1 MSSRGKA
8 VFAVSH
14 SAGLFLLCLLM
25 AAGNRAE
32 VAKTDA
38 RLISLATGQ
47 PVTREIS
54 AGDNDHFKI
63 SLYSDQLFRVSVG
76 KGDAMLELVVY
87 DPMDQRVAHEIS
99 TVYEVLEIAL
109 PTSVA
114 GAYRLEVIS
123 REHRASRQYQL
134 KVESVRTATF
144 EDIKLGTALRNV
156 ARANFLRVEWT
167 ESSLRQA
174 LASYDT
180 AAAVL
185 VSSKQLRQAALA
197 SMRAGETCF
206 VLGDYPEAL
215 KRFQK
220 AAAQAKETQTPIEEA
235 RALTQI
241 ARLHSSL
248 GNNDRAEECL
258 AEALDIIPQSS
269 AATQSGTVRHVHAEA
284 LSSLGEINYAK
295 GDLVKSLEDFKH
307 ALKLFTEIGDRRG
320 QARVHLFKGYI
331 ASIGDSEKAF
341 AQISEALNLFQTV
354 ADKSGEG
361 LCFTTL
367 GLYHS
372 QKRRAEQA
380 MEMHRQAGEIFR
392 AIGDRQSEAIT
403 LNALGQ
409 TYEFLNEYQMALESY
424 KRALAILQNTGFVDI
439 AAASIF
445 KVART
450 YRLMGDFSQALVHY
464 QECLKLSRAAK
475 KWRTEALA
483 LNDVAVIYAKQGNRK
498 KTVAQYQK
506 ILKLFAGIS
515 DRRGQATTLN
525 NLGDALLRFKDNRGA
540 LRAFEEAL
548 PLSEGTGDPAVL
560 VSTLSNLAR
569 ANRALG
575 NFDDA
580 LSYIEHSISKI
591 EELRSNV
598 TDPEFRTSFFAG
610 VREQYS
616 LLIDVLMQL
625 DRIRPNCDFA
635 ARAFSVNDN
644 ARARSLIDRIAD
656 SGADIPAGAPTEL
669 LEQRR
674 ELLGLIRLQ
683 GQYALELSLTNHDAA
698 KSEAVNQEMNK
709 LRTEFRQIQAQVRKP
724 NAFDALS
731 QPAPLTVAQIQSELL
746 DDNSILLE
754 FSLGEERSYLWAVTR
769 HTFSSHELPP
779 RAVLETKAFE
789 VSKFL
794 TKRQALGAEID
805 TGDPPDVA
813 ASDRSYQEEALQLS
827 RMLLGP
833 VAEQLGN
840 KRLIVVTEGI
850 LQHIPF
856 DALPA
861 PTQTATASNHASGGS
876 EDPPPL
882 QLSHEVVALPSISTL
897 AAIRRQKA
905 RVKKP
910 EMWVAVLADPV
921 FSPDDDRVQDKGS
934 GLAKS
939 ASVLDSHLIPAAFAT
954 RSEHNRVFKRLLH
967 SADEADAILAVTPPG
982 KGVAAEGFAAS
993 RETAIRTLTGDYKI
1007 VHFATH
1013 SFINYEHPE
1022 LSGIVLSM
1030 VNKDGSKA
1038 EGFMPLRDIY
1048 SLSGSADLVVL
1059 SACDTALGKDITGEG
1074 LVGLTYGFISAGSR
1088 TVVASLWK
1096 VDDRATAALMSHFYK
1111 SMLQDGMT
1119 PIAALKSAKE
1129 HVRRQ
1134 KGWEAPYF
1142 WAGFVLQGEYAD
1154 QVVEPNSS
1162 RNWSG
1167 DFALVLVL
1175 PLLLFGLH
1183 MIHKRSL
1190 RSSPRW

>member
-54 AGDNDHFKI
+54 AGDKDHFQI

-99 TVYEVLEIAL
+99 TVYEVFEMAL

-134 KVESVRTATF
+134 KVESIRTATF
-144 EDIKLGTALRNV
+144 EDIKLGTAQRNV
-156 ARANFLRVEWT
+156 ARAKFLRVEWT

-180 AAAVL
+180 AAALL

-220 AAAQAKETQTPIEEA
+220 AAAQAKETQTPLEEA

-269 AATQSGTVRHVHAEA
+269 AATQSETVRHVHAEA

-295 GDLVKSLEDFKH
+295 GDLVKSLEDFKQ

-361 LCFTTL
+361 LCLTTL

-409 TYEFLNEYQMALESY
+409 AYEFLNEYPMALESY

-439 AAASIF
+439 AAASMF

-450 YRLMGDFSQALVHY
+450 YRLMGDFGQALVHFR
-464 QECLKLSRAAK
+464 QCLVLSRTAK
-475 KWRTEALA
+475 KRRTEANA
-483 LNDVAVIYAKQGNRK
+483 LNEVAVIYATQRRRK
-498 KTVAQYQK
+498 KTVAQYQE
-506 ILKLFAGIS
+506 ILKFYAGIS
-515 DRRGQATTLN
+515 DRRGQATALN
-525 NLGDALLRFKDNRGA
+525 NLGDALLLFGDKRRA
-540 LRAFEEAL
+540 LRVYQQAL

-560 VSTLSNLAR
+560 VSTLHNLAR

-575 NFDDA
+575 NFDEA
-580 LSYIEHSISKI
+580 LSYIERSISTI
-591 EELRSNV
+591 EDLRSNV
-598 TDPEFRTSFFAG
+598 KSPEFRTSYFAG
-610 VREQYS
+610 VREQYD
-616 LLIDVLMQL
+616 LLVDVLMQL
-625 DRIRPNCDFA
+625 DRIQPNCDFA
-635 ARAFSVNDN
+635 ARAFSVSDST
-644 ARARSLIDRIAD
+644 RARSLRDRIAD
-656 SGADIPAGAPTEL
+656 SGADIPASASPAL
-669 LEQRR
+669 LERRR
-674 ELLGLIRLQ
+674 ELLGLIRSQ
-683 GQYALELSLTNHDAA
+683 AQYALELSMTKHDAA
-698 KSEAVNQEMNK
+698 ESEAVSRQLNE
-709 LRTEFRQIQAQVRKP
+709 LRTKYLELQAQIGKP
-724 NAFDALS
+724 TAGFDALS
-731 QPAPLTVAQIQSELL
+731 QPAPLTVAQIQTELL
-746 DDNSILLE
+746 DEDSILLE
-754 FSLGEERSYLWAVTR
+754 FSLGEERSYLWAVT
-769 HTFSSHELPP
+769 TQTLSSYELPP

-789 VSKFL
+789 VYKLL
-794 TKRQALGAEID
+794 TERQAIGVNSTATDRPTVL
-805 TGDPPDVA
+805 T
-813 ASDRSYQEEALQLS
+813 SDRIYQEEGVKLS

-833 VAEQLGN
+833 VAEQLGS
-840 KRLIVVTEGI
+840 KRIILVTEGF
-850 LQHIPF
+850 LQYIPF
-856 DALPA
+856 DALPDLA
-861 PTQTATASNHASGGS
+861 QAASGQAPDGS
-876 EDPPPL
+876 ENPSPL
-882 QLSHEVVALPSISTL
+882 LEAHEIVTLPSISTL

-905 RVKKP
+905 RVKTPDK
-910 EMWVAVLADPV
+910 WVAVLADPV
-921 FSPDDDRVQDKGS
+921 FNADDDRVQDKGS

-939 ASVLDSHLIPAAFAT
+939 APVLDSHLIPAAFAT
-954 RSEHNRVFKRLLH
+954 RSEHDRAFIRLLH
-967 SADEADAILAVTPPG
+967 SAEEARAILTVTPAG
-982 KGVAAEGFAAS
+982 KGIAAEGFAAS
-993 RETAIRTLTGDYKI
+993 RETAISSLAGDYKI

-1013 SFINYEHPE
+1013 SFINHEHPE

-1048 SLSGSADLVVL
+1048 NLNGSADLVVL

-1074 LVGLTYGFISAGSR
+1074 LVGLTYGFMSAGSK

-1096 VDDRATAALMSHFYK
+1096 VDDRATAALMSHFYR

-1119 PIAALKSAKE
+1119 PVAALKSAKE

-1134 KGWEAPYF
+1134 KGWEAPYY
-1142 WAGFVLQGEYAD
+1142 WAGFVLQGEYAS
-1154 QVVEPNSS
+1154 QIVTPSRSS
-1162 RNWSG
+1162 NGSMG
-1167 DFALVLVL
+1167 FALVLLL

-1183 MIHKRSL
+1183 LIHKRSL
-1190 RSSPRW
+1190 RSSPR